1 MGIWWDK
8 ANRCY
13 VGAISLGTKGGGKRH
28 RPSVRCRTKAE
39 VKDKLDSSRT
49 T

>member
-28 RPSVRCRTKAE
+28 RPSVRGRTKAE